1 MVFAINA
8 KPDGDKTMAQFK
20 QLAINKNGTEQA
32 PLSTAAIQQVDPS
45 AQAAPSTVTVQANGG
60 GGQHVAPTATH
71 ATGSVALATAS
82 VVPGM
87 GSNGAGE
94 ACSCHCLCGVNSFP
108 ANAAINNFGGFA
120 GAITNGRA

>member
-32 PLSTAAIQQVDPS
+32 PLSTAAIQSVDPN
-45 AQAAPSTVTVQANGG
+45 AQAAPSTVTVQASGG
-60 GGQHVAPTATH
+60 VPTATH

-87 GSNGAGE
+87 GINGAGE
-94 ACSCHCLCGVNSFP
+94 ACTCHCLCGINSFP
-108 ANAAINNFGGFA
+108 ENAAINNFGGFA